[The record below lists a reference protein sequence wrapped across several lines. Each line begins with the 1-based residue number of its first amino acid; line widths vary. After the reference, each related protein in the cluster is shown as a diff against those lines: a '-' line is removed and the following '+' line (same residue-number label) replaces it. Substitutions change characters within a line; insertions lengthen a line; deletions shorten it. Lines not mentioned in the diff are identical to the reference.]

1 MNDISWAGSGS
12 RTCHV
17 AVCPLLP
24 GMLTLVTR
32 GGCLA
37 GRTEHGH
44 SAAVHLP
51 QVWGQCA
58 TGPQICSIKRIL
70 HHCTHHPL
78 YTAPALALSSRVST
92 CECELASPHGTGP
105 GNVPSEDQGDQ
116 GRQGGAASR
125 LR

>member
-1 MNDISWAGSGS
+1 MNDMSWAGSGS

-17 AVCPLLP
+17 AVRPLLP

-51 QVWGQCA
+51 QCA
-58 TGPQICSIKRIL
+58 LSESCHRFVRLRGYCI
-70 HHCTHHPL
+70 
-78 YTAPALALSSRVST
+78 TAPTTHFTLL
-92 CECELASPHGTGP
+92 L
-105 GNVPSEDQGDQ
+105 
-116 GRQGGAASR
+116 
-125 LR
+125 L